1 VKGVFMSKKE
11 KVERTG
17 SMDDSKVTTR
27 LLEKN
32 YSPLIVRKYMAE
44 GWPLY
49 VGLICDVSLSDLDV
63 VFWGV
68 FNECKKSGLLQQD
81 IQAIRNI
88 TGIISDRI
96 ISHYDSIKSGCVE
109 GVAVLWYVDKTF
121 VSSLWGDFMT
131 HLSCKTELYSII
143 NTLPHI

>member
-1 VKGVFMSKKE
+1 MAKKE

-17 SMDDSKVTTR
+17 SMDDSKVSTR

-32 YSPLIVRKYMAE
+32 YSPLIVRKYQMK
-44 GWPLY
+44 GWPMY
-49 VGLICDVSLSDLDV
+49 IGLICDVSLSDLD
-63 VFWGV
+63 GLI
-68 FNECKKSGLLQQD
+68 NEAMREYEEEDLIQQD

-88 TGIISDRI
+88 TGLLSDRI
-96 ISHYDSIKSGCVE
+96 IAHYDSIKPGCVE

-121 VSSLWGDFMT
+121 ISSLWGDFMT
-131 HLSCKTELYSII
+131 HLSCKMELYSII

>member
-1 VKGVFMSKKE
+1 MSKKE

-32 YSPLIVRKYMAE
+32 YSPLIVRKYMTE

-49 VGLICDVSLSDLDV
+49 IGLICDVSLSDLDQ
-63 VFWGV
+63 VFWSTY
-68 FNECKKSGLLQQD
+68 NECKKSGMLQQD
-81 IQAIRNI
+81 IQAVRNI
-88 TGIISDRI
+88 TGILSDRI
-96 ISHYDSIKSGCVE
+96 IAHYDSIKPGCVE

-131 HLSCKTELYSII
+131 HGSCKLELYQII